1 MPRLRRLSGD
11 EVVSVLIRFGF
22 QIYSQ
27 KGSHAK
33 MRRTLES
40 GRRQNLTVPKAPGI
54 GYGHPPF
61 DLYTGDA
68 VRSRKRLA
76 PALLHGLI
84 RTDPTNELQVLFRK
98 HQR

>member
-11 EVVSVLIRFGF
+11 EVVLVLIRFGF

-40 GRRQNLTVPKAPGI
+40 GRRQNLTVPRHRESATGTLHSIFTQATRFVPEN
-54 GYGHPPF
+54 
-61 DLYTGDA
+61 DLRPHFYTD
-68 VRSRKRLA
+68 
-76 PALLHGLI
+76 
-84 RTDPTNELQVLFRK
+84 
-98 HQR
+98 